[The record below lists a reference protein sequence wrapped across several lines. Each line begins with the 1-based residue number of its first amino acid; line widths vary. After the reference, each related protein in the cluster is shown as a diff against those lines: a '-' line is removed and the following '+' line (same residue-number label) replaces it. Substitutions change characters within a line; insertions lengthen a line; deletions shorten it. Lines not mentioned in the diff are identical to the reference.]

1 MSLLNVRP
9 SESSGHQLLYDYRA
23 GGVSDGDED
32 QSSDVAV
39 LDWQFVVPDQIT
51 TASNRSGELIF
62 DETERL
68 VRHQSQSTIQ
78 LLSSL
83 LALKDDWN
91 GYGSPAPNSVAH
103 QNARRVLEELHQ
115 RGRNPARI
123 APSADG
129 GIEVYLSRGA
139 RYCSIE
145 CFNDGTIVGGAS
157 DRGGRIETWSSSAER
172 AELDPRIQESLDFL
186 DG

>member
-1 MSLLNVRP
+1 MTPLNVRP
-9 SESSGHQLLYDYRA
+9 SESSGHQLLYDYRV

-39 LDWQFVVPDQIT
+39 LDWRFFVPDQIT

-103 QNARRVLEELHQ
+103 QNARRVIEELHQ
-115 RGRNPARI
+115 LGRSSDRI

-129 GIEVYLSRGA
+129 GIEIYLSRNKN
-139 RYCSIE
+139 YCSIE
-145 CFNDGTIVGGAS
+145 CFNDGTIVGGTS
-157 DRGGRIETWSSSAER
+157 DRAGRIQTWSSSTEAS
-172 AELDPRIQESLDFL
+172 ELGPRIQESLDFVN
-186 DG
+186 G